1 LPQELAIILVVIVG
15 AIWLLAKIGKGI
27 VNLINQSSKSYDQ
40 AAATRREKRFLKGR
54 KDVGQYIHISIPN
67 ELDSLEN
74 KFELARKD
82 FEQTRGLTNWVA
94 RPLPWIKK
102 SSKPLDLQLSMTST
116 PTCGLMTSRT
126 S

>member
-94 RPLPWIKK
+94 RALPWIKK
-102 SSKPLDLQLSMTST
+102 VPN
-116 PTCGLMTSRT
+116 R
-126 S
+126 